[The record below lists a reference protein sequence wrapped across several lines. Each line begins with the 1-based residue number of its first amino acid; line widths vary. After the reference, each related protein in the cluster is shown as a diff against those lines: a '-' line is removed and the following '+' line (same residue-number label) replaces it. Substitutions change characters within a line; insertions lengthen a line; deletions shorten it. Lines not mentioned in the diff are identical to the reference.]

1 MSRPTAAAAS
11 LLLFGAAALHVARA
25 APQPMASAGK
35 RLFDAD
41 CVMCHHADG
50 SGGVHFGHGVVSAD
64 LRAPGLEHTYRGDD
78 ALIVRAIRHGLD
90 QNGRPL
96 HAPMPHWAGTLSVA
110 QADDVVAYLHTLK
123 HTLKHTP

>member
-25 APQPMASAGK
+25 APQPMATAGK

-41 CVMCHHADG
+41 CVMCHRADG

-64 LRAPGLEHTYRGDD
+64 LRAPGLERTYHHDD
-78 ALIVRAIRHGLD
+78 SLIVRAILTGRD
-90 QNGRPL
+90 QRDKPL
-96 HAPMPHWAGTLSVA
+96 HAPMPHWGGTLSVA
-110 QADDVVAYLHTLK
+110 QARDIVAYLHTLK
-123 HTLKHTP
+123 APH

>member
-1 MSRPTAAAAS
+1 MNRLTVTAA
-11 LLLFGAAALHVARA
+11 LLLFGAAWHAAHAA
-25 APQPMASAGK
+25 APGGVAAG
-35 RLFDAD
+35 RALFDAD

-64 LRAPGLEHTYRGDD
+64 LRAPGLEQTYRGDD

-123 HTLKHTP
+123 HTSKPTP

>member
-1 MSRPTAAAAS
+1 MNRLTVTAA
-11 LLLFGAAALHVARA
+11 LLLFGAAWHAAHAEAPGDVA
-25 APQPMASAGK
+25 AGRK
-35 RLFDAD
+35 LFDAD

-50 SGGVHFGHGVVSAD
+50 RGGVHFGHGVVSAD
-64 LRAPGLEHTYRGDD
+64 LRAPGLEQTYRGDD